1 MKDKLN
7 QLVETVKANKGV
19 AIRAVGVLLGAAI
32 GVAVASM
39 VIAAQESEFVL
50 EDSLEPTEE
59 DLLADESE

>member
-1 MKDKLN
+1 MKDKFN

-39 VIAAQESEFVL
+39 VIAAQEGEFVL
-50 EDSLEPTEE
+50 EDSLEQTED
-59 DLLADESE
+59 DLLSDESE